1 MKHLTRRTL
10 LTTGLTGLGSFL
22 LLGCPKGKAPSDAR
36 EPLAPTPHID
46 DGDDDVAQVCEPT
59 ADNIEGP
66 FFKDGAPSRTTLVRA
81 QDEGQRL
88 ALGGIVLGAG
98 CAPLAGVAMEI
109 WHADHRGGYD
119 NDGFQF
125 RGRLTSDADGR
136 WDVSTI
142 IPGRYLNGR
151 RYRPAHI
158 HMKLFARGHR
168 PLTTQLYFEGD
179 PYIDGDPFVVPSLI
193 MPLQKAGD
201 VVRCGFDFVLAGA

>member
-1 MKHLTRRTL
+1 MKPPTRRTL
-10 LTTGLTGLGSFL
+10 LTTGLTGLGSFFL
-22 LLGCPKGKAPSDAR
+22 FGCPKPSAPSDAR
-36 EPLAPTPHID
+36 EPLAPTPQID
-46 DGDDDVAQVCEPT
+46 DGDDDVAGVCEPT

-66 FFKDGAPSRTTLVRA
+66 FFKDGAPSRRTLVRA
-81 QDEGQRL
+81 RDEGQRL
-88 ALGGIVLGAG
+88 ALGGVVLGAG

-109 WHADHRGGYD
+109 WHADHRGAYD

-125 RGRLTSDADGR
+125 RGRLKSDADGR

-158 HMKLFARGHR
+158 HVKLFAPGHR

-179 PYIDGDPFVVPSLI
+179 PYLEGDPFVVSSLV
-193 MPLQKAGD
+193 MPLEKAGD
-201 VVRCGFDFVLAGA
+201 VIRCGFDFVLEAA